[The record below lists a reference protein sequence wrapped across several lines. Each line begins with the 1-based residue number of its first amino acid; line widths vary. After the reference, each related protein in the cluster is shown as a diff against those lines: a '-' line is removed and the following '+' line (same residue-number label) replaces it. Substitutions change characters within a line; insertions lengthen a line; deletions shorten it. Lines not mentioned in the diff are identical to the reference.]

1 MHIKENYLMNKKGK
15 LIFIIA
21 AVVLGSIAISVVDG
35 IIKPEYVLKSAAKIA
50 VFPLL
55 PALYF
60 LIFKDERQH
69 LRSMFRPTKKALAL
83 AAALGVGVFTVVMS
97 AFFLLRSF
105 IDFSSFTNNLTSTAG
120 ISRENFI
127 FVSAYIC
134 ILNSFWE
141 ELFFRAFAFLSFK
154 RHAGRKPAYVFSSL
168 LFALYHT
175 GMTAIW
181 FAPWQF
187 LIMLL
192 GLFIGGIVFCFV
204 DEKTESVFPS
214 YLCHF
219 FANLATTSI
228 GFILLS

>member
-60 LIFKDERQH
+60 LIFKDERPRCRC
-69 LRSMFRPTKKALAL
+69 LYGRYVSLLSPSLIYRL
-83 AAALGVGVFTVVMS
+83 
-97 AFFLLRSF
+97 FLL
-105 IDFSSFTNNLTSTAG
+105 TNNLTSTAG